1 LRFLYRSFLTLE
13 EATTFLRA
21 PKLSVLCTET
31 RAGIICPT
39 ALSSIGRLASS
50 TACVVA
56 AGFEPMRLS
65 RQEVVVV
72 DFAALG
78 LAPGDI
84 DEGGFLNTVT
94 QSAVM
99 RVFVL
104 ERRDVAG
111 GESFFR
117 IFVPNEEA
125 TSSEDW
131 VGSARVDIGGA
142 LCSGVVG
149 WTSEA
154 AISFDYGSIPTL
166 RCKYVAELDED
177 GAPLGYFA
185 PAKMSF
191 RFRPRVISATT
202 YKVLF

>member
-1 LRFLYRSFLTLE
+1 M
-13 EATTFLRA
+13 
-21 PKLSVLCTET
+21 
-31 RAGIICPT
+31 
-39 ALSSIGRLASS
+39 GR
-50 TACVVA
+50 
-56 AGFEPMRLS
+56 GG
-65 RQEVVVV
+65 EVV
-72 DFAALG
+72 
-78 LAPGDI
+78 
-84 DEGGFLNTVT
+84 
-94 QSAVM
+94 
-99 RVFVL
+99 
-104 ERRDVAG
+104 DV
-111 GESFFR
+111 